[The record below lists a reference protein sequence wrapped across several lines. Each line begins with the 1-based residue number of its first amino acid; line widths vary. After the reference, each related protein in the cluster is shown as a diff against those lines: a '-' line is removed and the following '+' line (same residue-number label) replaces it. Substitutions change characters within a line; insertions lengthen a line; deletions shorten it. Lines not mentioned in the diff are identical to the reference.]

1 MAKKSKNNELPI
13 NPLAVWRIIGLAVRA
28 GLLQAGSEAA
38 IQAIRRQ
45 NANLVIIAED
55 IAENSGQKI
64 VRQCEQ
70 AEIPYRRFG
79 SKTEIGHWTGHDE
92 RAVVVVKDP
101 GFAGRI
107 IELIDTL
114 ENQTGLDRQHE
125 NESTLGG

>member
-1 MAKKSKNNELPI
+1 MAKKSKNNALPI

-45 NANLVIIAED
+45 NASLVIIAED

-107 IELIDTL
+107 KELIDTL
-114 ENQTGLDRQHE
+114 ESQTGMNRQHE